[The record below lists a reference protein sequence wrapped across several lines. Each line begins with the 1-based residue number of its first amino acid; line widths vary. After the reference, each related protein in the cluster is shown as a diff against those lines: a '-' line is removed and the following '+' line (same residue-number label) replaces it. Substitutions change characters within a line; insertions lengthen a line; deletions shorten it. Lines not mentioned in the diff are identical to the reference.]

1 MNKTI
6 LLFGFEDLGTILSL
20 QKAMAPR
27 GIDVKPVGRSDCHQT
42 IGALAGLDA
51 PAAVPTAPAVMGQM
65 AVLCVP
71 MAQVQELLPLLN
83 AAGAAGVLK
92 AVLTPNNR
100 SWSAA
105 ALYRELQREHREMMK
120 GR

>member
-6 LLFGFEDLGTILSL
+6 LLFGFEDLGTILAI
-20 QKAMAPR
+20 QRAVAPR
-27 GIDVKPVGRSDCHQT
+27 GIDVKSVGRGDYHQT

-51 PAAVPTAPAVMGQM
+51 PGAVPSAPAVMGKM

-71 MAQVQELLPLLN
+71 MGEVQALLPLLN
-83 AAGAAGVLK
+83 AAGTAGVLK
-92 AVLTPNNR
+92 AVLTANNR

-105 ALYRELQREHREMMK
+105 ALYRELQREHREMTK